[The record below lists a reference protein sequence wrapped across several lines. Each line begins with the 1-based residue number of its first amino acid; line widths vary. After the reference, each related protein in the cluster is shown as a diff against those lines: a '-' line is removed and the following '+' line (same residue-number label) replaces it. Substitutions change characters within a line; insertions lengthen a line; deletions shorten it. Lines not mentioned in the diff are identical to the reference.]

1 MADPIFVT
9 QGVLVT
15 DTSLVPYIRRQEI
28 NFDADNLRPS
38 RRASLFFDEVA
49 INKFCQKGNRA
60 TINSRKSITLTTV
73 GTYSAVTTDY
83 AWQGFNYASRT
94 FRGKVVSYATSPSK
108 VLVIDDLTGNFDD
121 DAPIYISDST
131 GATLKLTATIVSAV
145 TQNSATTFSQDEQ
158 IYSGSTNCFMTVI
171 GTSGEN
177 IVYLNENF
185 AYCAVI
191 PISPVSS
198 IIPGS
203 YSQGDIVIQTTDGT
217 DDDTKTS
224 FTGYVQLIR
233 QGTSSNV
240 LSITSISGSLKV
252 NSNPSNVWSTIYN
265 RSNSTANPIRAT
277 NFVLNSLS
285 SGDYLYSIDTGAAL
299 QISKRRHFSG
309 AISNTTMS
317 NPNLTGG
324 SRTIVQLS
332 ANCDSSSADDD
343 LPLGQIFYITSGTGI
358 GQMRRIIEVRDNA
371 IKLNSAL
378 LTDVTNSTRYSI
390 GPHITDIN
398 GGIGGIINIPEEP
411 NFKFK
416 TGERVF
422 TITDTNKVDNPSYTM
437 KASGKF
443 TASGLLNITQRISST
458 PVNQPLPEYSPN
470 NPVMPPN
477 PTQRSYDSSYQEN
490 PTYGS
495 AESFIPKMPL
505 VDGLSQTFFTPKPS
519 TNKVNRGIF
528 VTSVDLFFRRKP
540 STARGDLQLPVT
552 LKIALV
558 SNGYPTKNY
567 IARCTVAASD
577 VNVAPVNPSVSIE
590 RTKTKFTFKD
600 PVYLEPNSEYAL
612 TISSESPEYE
622 LWVAKLGS
630 DVLNSTPPVR
640 ISQQPYAGSLFKSQN
655 ASTWEPEQLYDLM
668 FVINKAVFSTSGGEA
683 YFKLDKSPNLNLE
696 FGKALLHGNDLGFAA
711 TDLTYGLRS
720 YIKDTVTGT
729 YTQEGSYTT
738 IKPHVYYR
746 YGDIADTNP
755 YDNYDNTR
763 HIKRGAKDSIIIRA
777 AMASTDSDIS
787 PIINRESISLVAQ
800 EYLIND
806 AELSSADIAIANRGV
821 GYKTQNSSGNV
832 VYGSSSDSLNTA
844 AQLYRQT
851 YLANNYNIAF
861 YNLSVNSYS
870 TVTQSFIG
878 SGFSGFAVANT
889 TGDNAVDYAVVIN
902 GGSGYYETPVI
913 TVTDPIDTTS
923 EEEARVLVN
932 GETEKRG
939 GNIKA
944 KYFTREISLLEDF
957 AAEDL
962 IVFMDV
968 IKPAGTD
975 VIAYYKVLGIDDPD
989 KFDEKTWVRME
1000 KKLDLTSRNSKEIVE
1015 IQYRPKLLN
1024 NKLGYVRDGIEYPI
1038 GDKFKSFAV
1047 KVCLVSNDKAIVPY
1061 IRNIRISAVPGG

>member
-9 QGVLVT
+9 QGVLVA

-28 NFDADNLRPS
+28 NFDADNLRPNKRS
-38 RRASLFFDEVA
+38 SLFFDEVA

-60 TINSRKSITLTTV
+60 FINSRKSITITTT
-73 GTYSAVTTDY
+73 GTYTAVTTDY
-83 AWQGFNYASRT
+83 AWQGSNYANRT
-94 FRGKVVSYATSPSK
+94 FRGKVVSYTTSPTK
-108 VLVIDDLTGNFDD
+108 VLVISDLSGNFDD

-145 TQNSATTFSQDEQ
+145 TQNSAASFSQDEQ
-158 IYSGSTNCFMTVI
+158 LYSSSTNCFMTVI

-177 IVYLNENF
+177 IVYLNENY
-185 AYCAVI
+185 AYCSVI
-191 PISPVSS
+191 PISPVST
-198 IIPGS
+198 ITPGA

-240 LSITSISGSLKV
+240 LSITPISGSLKT

-265 RSNSTANPIRAT
+265 RSNTSANPIRAV
-277 NFVLNSLS
+277 NFVNNNFVAGDSLIS
-285 SGDYLYSIDTGAAL
+285 LDTGASL
-299 QISKRRHFSG
+299 QVSRRRHFSG

-317 NPNLTGG
+317 NPNLTGAP
-324 SRTIVQLS
+324 RTIVQLS
-332 ANCDSSSADDD
+332 ANCESTASDDD
-343 LPLGQIFYITSGTGI
+343 LPLGQIFYITSGAGI
-358 GQMRRIIEVRDNA
+358 GHMKRIVEVSGNA
-371 IKLNSAL
+371 IRLNSAL
-378 LTDVTNSTRYSI
+378 SVDVTNSTRYSI

-422 TITDTNKVDNPSYTM
+422 TITDTDKVDNPNYTM

-443 TASGLLNITQRISST
+443 TASGLLNITQRVSST

-490 PTYGS
+490 PAYGS
-495 AESFIPKMPL
+495 TGSFVPKMPL

-540 STARGDLQLPVT
+540 STARGDLQLPVV

-567 IARCTVAASD
+567 IAQSKVAATD
-577 VNVAPVNPSVSIE
+577 VNVSLNPSTSNDN
-590 RTKTKFTFKD
+590 TKTKFRFKD

-683 YFKLDKSPNLNLE
+683 YFRLEKAPNINLE

-720 YIKDTVTGT
+720 YIKDTVAGT

-763 HIKRGAKDSIIIRA
+763 HVKRGAKDSIIIRA
-777 AMASTDSDIS
+777 ALASTDADIS
-787 PIINRESISLVAQ
+787 PIINRESISIVAS
-800 EYLIND
+800 EYLINN
-806 AELSSADIAIANRGV
+806 AEISNNDIAIGSRGV

-832 VYGSSSDSLNTA
+832 VYGSTSDSLNTA
-844 AQLYRQT
+844 AQLHRQT
-851 YLANNYNIAF
+851 ALANNYNVAF
-861 YNLSVNSYS
+861 YNLTVNSYS
-870 TVTQSFIG
+870 TVTGTFIG

-889 TGDNAVDYAVVIN
+889 AGDNAVDYVVVVN
-902 GGSGYYETPVI
+902 GGSGYYETPII
-913 TVTDPIDTTS
+913 TITDPLDVTS
-923 EEEARVLVN
+923 EEEARLVVA
-932 GETEKRG
+932 GETERQG
-939 GNIKA
+939 GNIEA
-944 KYFTREISLLEDF
+944 KYITREISLLEGF
-957 AAEDL
+957 EAGDL

-975 VIAYYKVLGIDDPD
+975 IIAYYKVLGIDDPD

-1000 KKLDLTSRNSKEIVE
+1000 KKVDLTSRNSKEIVE
-1015 IQYRPKLLN
+1015 LQYRPRLLN

-1038 GDKFKSFAV
+1038 GDKFKSFAI

-1061 IRNIRISAVPGG
+1061 VRNIRISAVPEG